1 MKHKKISVLHPLALV
16 AALAC
21 SSACRTEEPVLPPE
35 IVPVNPS
42 EKVTAGVQGFFLLN
56 EGNMGTNKASL
67 DYYSF
72 RNGTYYR
79 NIFGQRNPDEV
90 KELGDVGNDIRIYG
104 NKVYVVVNC
113 SNFVEVMDRRTGRHL
128 SKIAV
133 PNCRYLAFHEGNA
146 YVSAYAGPVQIDQ
159 NSRIG
164 YVARIDTASLQVTG
178 ECTVGY
184 QPEEMAVVG
193 GRLYVA
199 NSGGYRAPDYDS
211 TLSVIDLA
219 TFREI
224 RKIPVAI
231 NLHRIRA
238 DRNGL
243 LYVSS
248 RGDYYDVPSDT
259 FLVDPESG
267 RILKRFGLPNTNMA
281 LCGDSLYVLGASWN
295 YNTSQYGASYTVID
309 VRRQE
314 ISSRLFIRDGTE
326 SQIRVPYGIAVHP
339 AGHEIYL
346 TDARDYV
353 TPGILHCYSREGFR
367 KWSVTTG
374 DIPASVAFTDAALSG
389 TE

>member
-1 MKHKKISVLHPLALV
+1 MRHKKIRVLHLLAFST
-16 AALAC
+16 ALAWC
-21 SSACRTEEPVLPPE
+21 SACRTEEPVLPPD

-42 EKVTAGVQGFFLLN
+42 EKVTGGIQGFFLLN

-79 NIFGQRNPDEV
+79 NIFGERNPDEV
-90 KELGDVGNDIRIYG
+90 KDLGDVGNDIRIYG
-104 NKVYVVVNC
+104 NKVYAVINC
-113 SNFVEVMDRRTGRHL
+113 SNFVEVMDRTTGRHL
-128 SKIAV
+128 TKIAI
-133 PNCRYLAFHEGNA
+133 PNCRYLTFHEGNA

-159 NSRIG
+159 NARIG

-193 GRLYVA
+193 NRLYVA

-219 TFREI
+219 SFQEI

-231 NLHRIRA
+231 NLHRVRA

-248 RGDYYDVPSDT
+248 RGDYYDIPSDT

-267 RILKRFGLPNTNMA
+267 SILKRFGLPNTNMA

-295 YNTSQYGASYTVID
+295 YNTSQYGVAYTVID

-314 ISSRLFIRDGTE
+314 ISSHSFIRDGTE
-326 SQIRVPYGIAVHP
+326 GQIRVPYGIAVHP

-374 DIPASVAFTDAALSG
+374 DIPASFAFTDTALDG